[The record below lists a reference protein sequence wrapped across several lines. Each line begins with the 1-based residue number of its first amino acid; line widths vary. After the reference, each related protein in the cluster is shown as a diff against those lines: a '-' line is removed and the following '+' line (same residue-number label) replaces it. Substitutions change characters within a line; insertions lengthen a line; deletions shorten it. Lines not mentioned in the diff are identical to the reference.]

1 MKENLK
7 LEPVKPGQS
16 LFGAKPDK
24 TSPIL
29 QAGHDSI
36 IRQSAIIPVMPEI
49 IGSSTRH

>member
-1 MKENLK
+1 VKEYFKLK
-7 LEPVKPGQS
+7 SVKPAQT
-16 LFGAKPDK
+16 LFGAKPEK

-29 QAGHDSI
+29 NAGHDSV